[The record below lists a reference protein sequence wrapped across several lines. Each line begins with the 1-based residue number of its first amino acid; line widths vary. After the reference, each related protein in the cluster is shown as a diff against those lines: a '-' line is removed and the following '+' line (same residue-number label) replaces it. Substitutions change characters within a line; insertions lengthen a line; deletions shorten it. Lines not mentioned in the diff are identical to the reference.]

1 MKRALDIIATKLNEI
16 DNDILVKGYTDN
28 VQIKDGTF
36 SSNWQLSAVRAANVV
51 EYLIE
56 NDKVDSTRLM
66 AVGCGEN
73 DPIASND
80 TVEGRNK
87 NRRIEM
93 IILSKSIPLTWS
105 N

>member
-1 MKRALDIIATKLNEI
+1 M
-16 DNDILVKGYTDN
+16 
-28 VQIKDGTF
+28 
-36 SSNWQLSAVRAANVV
+36 SAVRAANVV
-51 EYLIE
+51 QYLIE
-56 NDKVDSTRLM
+56 KDNMDGTRLM

-73 DPIASND
+73 NPVASND

-93 IILSKSIPLTWS
+93 IILADENKV